1 MINEQS
7 PLLAIMPLESYLVTM
22 RVSMHIPTPNESFL
36 EASVPPVR
44 RQILY
49 GIAS

>member
-7 PLLAIMPLESYLVTM
+7 ALLAIIRLESYPVIM
-22 RVSMHIPTPNESFL
+22 RGFMHIPTHNESFL

-44 RQILY
+44 RQLLY
-49 GIAS
+49 GIPS